1 MEYHFVIAV
10 NVFVDG
16 FGWNGHLIPYCSSAR
31 AWNSFLFLC
40 VFFGF
45 FVSAF
50 EFSDYWSFMSLIKCV
65 ARCFIL
71 FDAIISG
78 IFLIFVSDCY

>member
-1 MEYHFVIAV
+1 MHEHGIVFCFFVFSLV
-10 NVFVDG
+10 
-16 FGWNGHLIPYCSSAR
+16 S
-31 AWNSFLFLC
+31 
-40 VFFGF
+40 

-50 EFSDYWSFMSLIKCV
+50 EFSDYWSFMSLMKCV